1 MKNPRELGYEAIY
14 NVINQGGYSNI
25 TINKILRKNELDN
38 INRGFFTELV
48 YGTIENKLYLD
59 YVIQKFS
66 KQKISDISREVLV
79 ILEMGLYQIREM
91 NSVTD
96 FAAVDESVKLC
107 KKVFPRGSGFVN
119 AVLRNVLRDP
129 GAFDIDIKNTSE
141 RVSVEYSVSPDIVD
155 LLMKQYDLEGTEDIM
170 YGFSIKPKLYIRANS
185 LRTSPQ
191 KLAELLKE
199 EGADAQLVEEVKGA
213 LVVKNL
219 KNIENSKSYKDGLFS
234 VQDISSM
241 RCVKELDP
249 ASGEYI
255 LDICACPG
263 GKTGYIA
270 ELMNNEGTIDAMDIS
285 QNKLELVT
293 NTCKRLG
300 VKIVNTSQNDATI
313 YNPDMA
319 GKYDR
324 VLVDAPCSGLG
335 IIRRKPE
342 IRYKTIKDISS
353 IYNIQRKIIQNA
365 SKYIKIGGIMIYST
379 CTINKEENQDITDD
393 FLKKNGN
400 FEKTQEDVMM
410 LPSDGE
416 SDGFYICKLKRIS

>member
-66 KQKISDISREVLV
+66 KQKISDLSREVLV

-199 EGADAQLVEEVKGA
+199 EGADAQLVEEVKDA

>member
-66 KQKISDISREVLV
+66 KQKISDLSREVLV

-199 EGADAQLVEEVKGA
+199 EDADAQLVEEVKDA

>member
-25 TINKILRKNELDN
+25 TINKILRKNEIDN

-66 KQKISDISREVLV
+66 KQKISDLSREVLV

-129 GAFDIDIKNTSE
+129 GAFDIDIKKTAD

-155 LLMKQYDLEGTEDIM
+155 LLMKQYGLEGTEDIM

-185 LRTSPQ
+185 LRTTPG
-191 KLAELLKE
+191 KLTELLKE
-199 EGADAQLVEEVKGA
+199 EGADAQLVDGVKDA

-241 RCVKELDP
+241 RCVKELEP
-249 ASGEYI
+249 ASGEAI
-255 LDICACPG
+255 LDLCACPG

-300 VKIVNTSQNDATI
+300 VKIVKVSQNDATI
-313 YNPDMA
+313 YNPAMA

-379 CTINKEENQDITDD
+379 CTINKEENQDITDE

-400 FEKTQEDVMM
+400 FEKTQEDIMM